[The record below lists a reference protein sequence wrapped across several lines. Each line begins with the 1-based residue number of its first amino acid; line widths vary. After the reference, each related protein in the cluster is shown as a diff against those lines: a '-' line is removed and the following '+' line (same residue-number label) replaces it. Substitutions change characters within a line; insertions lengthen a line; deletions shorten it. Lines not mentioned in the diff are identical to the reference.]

1 MRRPSMLKRSAEEV
15 AVAPDA
21 KRREE
26 RAVPEAEALF
36 KHMRLKRIVKE
47 NHGTEIRAVRP
58 DQAALRA
65 DAECR

>member
-1 MRRPSMLKRSAEEV
+1 MLKRSAEEV

-26 RAVPEAEALF
+26 RAPPEPEALF

-47 NHGTEIRAVRP
+47 NHGTEIRAVRSLTRRP
-58 DQAALRA
+58 RGALTQV
-65 DAECR
+65 C